1 MKILI
6 VGAGAVGG
14 LFGASLHRAGA
25 DVQFLVRPA
34 RKALLDAEGLTVVT
48 PAGEYPFTPRTVV
61 ASDLQPGYELV
72 ILTNKAYALDGVIAD
87 VRAAVGPQTWFL
99 PLMNGLRH
107 LDALDAAFGADRV
120 LGGIAMTIATLADPT
135 HVQVANAYSSITVGA
150 RSAGQ
155 VEMAQR
161 VWQMLSDSGIET
173 GFSERV
179 IDDMWD
185 KFCRMAS
192 LGAANCLLQGTVGE
206 YMRSRDGGDIAL
218 QLFHECTETAK
229 AAGHPMHPQAVAGFQ
244 RVLTNPKSS
253 FNSSMYRDMRAGLPI
268 EGDHLVG
275 DMVRRAQAAGVPCSL
290 LAVALAVLE
299 TYSGRLEA

>member
-14 LFGASLHRAGA
+14 LFGSSLHRAGV

-34 RKALLDAEGLTVVT
+34 RKAQLDAGGLTVVT
-48 PAGEYPFTPRTVV
+48 PAGEYTFTPRTVV
-61 ASDLQPGYELV
+61 AGDLQPGYDLV
-72 ILTNKAYALDGVIAD
+72 ILTNKAYALGGVIAD
-87 VRAAVGPQTWFL
+87 VQAAVGPQTWFL

-107 LDALDAAFGADRV
+107 LDALDEAFGAHRV
-120 LGGIAMTIATLADPT
+120 LGGIAMTIATLADPA
-135 HVQVANAYSSITVGA
+135 HVHVANAYSSITVGA
-150 RSAGQ
+150 RSPGQ
-155 VEMAQR
+155 AEFAQQ
-161 VWQMLSDSGIET
+161 VWQVLSGAGIEA
-173 GFSERV
+173 GLSERV

-218 QLFHECTETAK
+218 QLFHECTETAQ
-229 AAGHPMHPQAVAGFQ
+229 AAGHPMHPQAVAGYQ
-244 RVLTNPKSS
+244 RVLTNPNSS

-268 EGDHLVG
+268 EGEHLVG
-275 DMVRRAQAAGVPCSL
+275 DMVHRAQAAGVPCSL
-290 LAVALAVLE
+290 LTVALAVLE
-299 TYSGRLEA
+299 TYSGRLAA